1 MWKAQLYLEEIPG
14 EEDIEV
20 LCFCAGL
27 TRTFKSKMSWC
38 GIRVNSIIFI
48 FILMLARR

>member
-1 MWKAQLYLEEIPG
+1 MWKAQLYLEDIPG
-14 EEDIEV
+14 EKDIEV

-27 TRTFKSKMSWC
+27 TRTFKSKMSWS
-38 GIRVNSIIFI
+38 GIRVTSVIFI